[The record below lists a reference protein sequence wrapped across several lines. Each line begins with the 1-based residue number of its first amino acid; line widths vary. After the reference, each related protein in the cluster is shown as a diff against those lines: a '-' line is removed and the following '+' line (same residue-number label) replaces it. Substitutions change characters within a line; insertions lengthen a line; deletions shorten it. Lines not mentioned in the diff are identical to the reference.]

1 MIRLA
6 PTKNLV
12 DEEQVDTV
20 IPCPQRLF
28 QPVQSFLEFTHMELC
43 PFLYKPLRLIHVDL
57 YLQYFIQKWFF
68 HVYLVELPVHG
79 CSNCKNAS
87 NDDELGHMGK
97 SLVKI
102 HSSYFEISIL
112 NRTLCLKFYPMHS
125 SSCGTSIYTLHFYCP
140 LKVAQFP
147 RIVGYEQ
154 VVHEYEWPKSLGL
167 EFSSKISIR
176 ISIEINPKHAMD
188 YSLLHSPKTTFNA
201 EF

>member
-112 NRTLCLKFYPMHS
+112 NRTLCLKILPDAFLFMWNIHLHPTFLLSFEGCSISTYCWLWT
-125 SSCGTSIYTLHFYCP
+125 SCTWIWMT
-140 LKVAQFP
+140 
-147 RIVGYEQ
+147 
-154 VVHEYEWPKSLGL
+154 
-167 EFSSKISIR
+167 
-176 ISIEINPKHAMD
+176 
-188 YSLLHSPKTTFNA
+188 
-201 EF
+201 